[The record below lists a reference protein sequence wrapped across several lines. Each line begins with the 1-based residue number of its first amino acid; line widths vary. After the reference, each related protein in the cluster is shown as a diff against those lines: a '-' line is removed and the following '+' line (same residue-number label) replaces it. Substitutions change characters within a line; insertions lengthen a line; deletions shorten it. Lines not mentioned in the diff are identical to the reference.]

1 MRIRP
6 RIVATI
12 WKKEISETLR
22 DRRTL
27 FFTIVLPVLLYPMM
41 MMGFSRL
48 AESESEAT
56 LAKTST
62 VAAWGHIPPALERE
76 LASRPKLTIRRDFA
90 VPAALRVP
98 LAEGRIGPP
107 TSRSVD
113 RSGEGARDPDDVRN
127 ETEELPNP
135 VLAAARDAVAS
146 RRVDAVLVVW
156 GRGENHSIYFDS
168 VRSESELARTRV
180 RRALDGYARSLVARP
195 FDVLVRDVAP
205 PSRQAGRVIGRM
217 LPFMLLM
224 LCVIGGLYPAID
236 LTAGEKERGTMQTL
250 MCAPVL
256 PGEIIGGKFFA
267 VWTLCIASAAANVVS
282 LATTLTRILPV
293 EGSGM
298 PVGTYVMAG
307 LFLLPITLLMSALF
321 LAVAV
326 FAKDYKEGQSLLT
339 PVYMAVTLPAMVT
352 MLPTIELNAW
362 TAFVP
367 IINIALLIKSVLV
380 GEARA
385 ELVFLALASSA
396 IYAALALS
404 LAVRVFQREQV
415 LLGGRESMREI
426 FAFEPGAAR
435 VPSPSLALVMFS
447 VALVASFYGSLLLES
462 RGFIVSLLVM
472 QYGFFLLPVL
482 AVTLW
487 LRMNLRETLSLRLP
501 GLMPLVAAAV
511 LGLTAWTFASGVL
524 LRLAPPPES
533 LVRALERLVRLTD
546 EGAPLWLIWLVVA
559 VTPAICE
566 ETFFRGFVLNG
577 LRRLGAVPAIGIS
590 ALLFGIA
597 HASIYRLLPTFF
609 LGIVFGLI
617 VWRTGSLLCS
627 IVAHALNNGLMATM
641 TESPEVA
648 RLFGIQPEADA
659 LPWAPTLY
667 GTFAAVAAL
676 FVLVAMSNGGM
687 FRRTRS
693 NAPPPAPNSR
703 SDSFDFT

>member
-62 VAAWGHIPPALERE
+62 VAVWGRIPPGLERE
-76 LASRPKLTIRRDFA
+76 LASRPRLTLRRDFA
-90 VPAALRVP
+90 VPDTIRTA
-98 LAEGRIGPP
+98 LAEGMDPP
-107 TSRSVD
+107 TARAVERTD
-113 RSGEGARDPDDVRN
+113 EGARDPDDVRN

-135 VLAAARDAVAS
+135 VMAAARDAVAA

-156 GRGENHSIYFDS
+156 GRGEKNSIYFDS

-180 RRALDGYARSLVARP
+180 RRALDVYARSLVSRP
-195 FDVLVRDVAP
+195 VDVVVRDVAP

-256 PGEIIGGKFFA
+256 PGEIILGKFFA

-293 EGSGM
+293 EGSSM

-380 GEARA
+380 GDARVD
-385 ELVFLALASSA
+385 LVFLALVSSA
-396 IYAALALS
+396 VYAALALS

-426 FAFEPGAAR
+426 FAVEPGAAR
-435 VPSPSLALVMFS
+435 VPSPSFALVMFS

-472 QYGFFLLPVL
+472 QYGFFLLPVI
-482 AVTLW
+482 AVMRL
-487 LRMNLRETLSLRLP
+487 LRMDFRETLSLRLP
-501 GLMPLVAAAV
+501 RTIPLIAAAV

-524 LRLAPPPES
+524 LRIAPPPES

-559 VTPAICE
+559 ITPAICE
-566 ETFFRGFVLNG
+566 EVLFRGFILSG

-597 HASIYRLLPTFF
+597 HASIYRLLPTVF
-609 LGIVFGLI
+609 LGIIFGLI
-617 VWRTGSLLCS
+617 VWRTGSLLSS

-648 RLFGIQPEADA
+648 RLFGIQPGADA
-659 LPWAPTLY
+659 LPWEPTLY
-667 GTFAAVAAL
+667 GTFAAIAAL
-676 FVLVAMSNGGM
+676 FVLVAMSEGGM
-687 FRRTRS
+687 LLVRSRTGAAVQTAESTQANR
-693 NAPPPAPNSR
+693 
-703 SDSFDFT
+703 